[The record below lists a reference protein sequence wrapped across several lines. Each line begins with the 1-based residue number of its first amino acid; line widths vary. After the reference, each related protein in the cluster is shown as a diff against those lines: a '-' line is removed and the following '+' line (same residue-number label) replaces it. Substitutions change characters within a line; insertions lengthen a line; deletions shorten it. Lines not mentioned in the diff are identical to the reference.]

1 MKEDAMMNNMIKKL
15 VEDYG
20 HQLIDNRRYLHAH
33 PELSF
38 KERQTAAWI
47 RQRLQ
52 AAGIPILKG
61 IHGNSTVGYLKGTQP
76 GPAIGF
82 RQILMP

>member
-38 KERQTAAWI
+38 KERQTAA
-47 RQRLQ
+47 
-52 AAGIPILKG
+52 
-61 IHGNSTVGYLKGTQP
+61 
-76 GPAIGF
+76 
-82 RQILMP
+82 